1 MPSNIASAKNYT
13 AIVSVN
19 GTAYDSKQATR
30 AIRRGGGEEQT
41 G

>member
-1 MPSNIASAKNYT
+1 MPSNIASTKNYT

-30 AIRRGGGEEQT
+30 AIRRDDGEEQT